1 MSVRHASLDLDLIF
15 MVYWLLNLRIVFV
28 IRVCFSI
35 TIQTSLTIF
44 GPHID
49 WGGYM
54 SAGHVSSD
62 FDLIFHGLQTLLNL
76 RKVFVIMSVS
86 PLPYKL
92 DSLYLVHRLIMDF
105 KTWGLGMG
113 EIIKLNFLCPVIFL
127 DTVNSCF
134 DKDFNPFHAGYLA
147 SIKTFLTID
156 FYIIFK
162 LSRTCALLFILTLSF
177 VNIIWKK
184 KVKSCLSNEIIMI
197 LQMLNTKIL
206 FLYRV

>member
-1 MSVRHASLDLDLIF
+1 
-15 MVYWLLNLRIVFV
+15 
-28 IRVCFSI
+28 
-35 TIQTSLTIF
+35 
-44 GPHID
+44 
-49 WGGYM
+49 
-54 SAGHVSSD
+54 
-62 FDLIFHGLQTLLNL
+62 
-76 RKVFVIMSVS
+76 
-86 PLPYKL
+86 
-92 DSLYLVHRLIMDF
+92 
-105 KTWGLGMG
+105 MG